1 MTSDR
6 LSAPRRSLVVSLAH
20 DYPFVT
26 FATLALAVS
35 WAAWMP
41 LFVVVPSPTSALMV
55 PGAFGPAL
63 AAAAVVRLRGESV
76 RAWLADALDPH
87 VARRWYLA
95 ALGVPLAVALAVGVT
110 FVAVTGR
117 FDPTRLGTATVTYP
131 VALAF
136 AAVAGGGQEEL
147 GWRGFALPAL
157 QERFDAATASV
168 VVGLLWTVWHLPA
181 FVFAVPGYTGSVAAY
196 ALLVVGVS
204 VVLTWLYNATDG
216 SVLPAM
222 LLHGGVNAAS
232 GLGVAAVGGLPVPLP
247 PKAVLAAAIWLV
259 ALALLARY
267 GRGTLS
273 TAPAVTGLGST
284 SPPDTEVSA

>member
-1 MTSDR
+1 MANRPSD
-6 LSAPRRSLVVSLAH
+6 PRRSRVASLAH
-20 DYPFVT
+20 GYPFVL

-35 WAAWMP
+35 WAAWVP
-41 LFVVVPSPTSALMV
+41 LFVLVPSPTSALMV

-63 AAAAVVRLRGESV
+63 AAATVVRLRGESV
-76 RAWLADALDPH
+76 RAWLTDAVDPH

-95 ALGVPLAVALAVGVT
+95 ALGVPLAVALAAGVT

-117 FDPTRLGTATVTYP
+117 FDPTRLGTATVIYP

-136 AAVAGGGQEEL
+136 ATLVGGGQEEL

-168 VVGLLWTVWHLPA
+168 VVGLLWTLWHLPA
-181 FVFAVPGYTGSVAAY
+181 FVFAVPGYTGSVATY
-196 ALLVVGVS
+196 AVLVVGVS
-204 VVLTWLYNATDG
+204 VVLTWLYNAADG

-259 ALALLARY
+259 AVALLARY
-267 GRGTLS
+267 GRDTLS
-273 TAPAVTGLGST
+273 AATVVTRPGSA
-284 SPPDTEVSA
+284 SDPNTEVSA